1 VHRVATVD
9 GLTAPETL
17 AETKK
22 KFELSYLL
30 FAILHMWA
38 GSERYPY
45 NLVTQGD
52 GNDETL

>member
-1 VHRVATVD
+1 MHRVATVD